1 MITVDVICCM
11 TTDIIKT
18 FSMSLLKSLR
28 PVEELLKVE
37 KVGGSVTKLQNLISL
52 IALKDRWRFRSGDF
66 LYYYLE
72 LGPLSSPPRVADR

>member
-1 MITVDVICCM
+1 M

-37 KVGGSVTKLQNLISL
+37 KVGGSVTKLQNVIYLN
-52 IALKDRWRFRSGDF
+52 ALKDRWRLRCGNF
-66 LYYYLE
+66 LH
-72 LGPLSSPPRVADR
+72 

>member
-37 KVGGSVTKLQNLISL
+37 KVGGSVTKLQNVIYLN
-52 IALKDRWRFRSGDF
+52 ALKDRWRLRCGNF
-66 LYYYLE
+66 LH
-72 LGPLSSPPRVADR
+72 